1 MGYFTVSIRYTE
13 TFSFKIVLISVTT
26 STLQYNKMH
35 GVYYY
40 IRIQTSRR
48 LQAFTDPTFS
58 ICFSCECSR
67 WGIFH
72 SLFDLPFRSVFSL
85 LFSSC
90 FLISRPIFSFS
101 VYNLKK
107 QHKKNDSYKIL
118 KIHAEN
124 NFFFQIM
131 LLQCRLS
138 AVCRS
143 GAAWTP
149 QWSPVHSFRCH
160 KHDWKV
166 DAGSAAQYDTR
177 AAHVSAICAN
187 HWREA

>member
-1 MGYFTVSIRYTE
+1 MECIIISEFRHQDDYKLSPTQLFPFVFPASVVGEVFFIR
-13 TFSFKIVLISVTT
+13 FLIYP
-26 STLQYNKMH
+26 LGQ
-35 GVYYY
+35 
-40 IRIQTSRR
+40 
-48 LQAFTDPTFS
+48 F
-58 ICFSCECSR
+58 
-67 WGIFH
+67 
-72 SLFDLPFRSVFSL
+72 SLFYSLLVFLYLGRFSL
-85 LFSSC
+85 FRYITSKNN
-90 FLISRPIFSFS
+90 IS
-101 VYNLKK
+101 
-107 QHKKNDSYKIL
+107 KKNDSYKIL
-118 KIHAEN
+118 KMHAEN